1 MNTVYNWMFQ
11 NKFIFK
17 YDEATRLCELP
28 EQAKWAA
35 IRWSISDIT
44 AIFGLNLY
52 NDRSPSYRLF
62 LQSLY
67 ILSWWWNSHA
77 YIELDCLLHNH
88 KRPSLD
94 PKLSHYSPVCD
105 CTARLSMSRFHW
117 AGNLQSVTSS
127 SNMTLAIFLP
137 EFCTRLSFPRRLY
150 KSHPP
155 HSFIFLSLYQLNEF
169 KSNMFKSEL
178 FIFRWRLPHGFNYT
192 LM

>member
-1 MNTVYNWMFQ
+1 MNIVKNGMFQ

-17 YDEATRLCELP
+17 YDEVTRLCELP
-28 EQAKWAA
+28 EYAKWAA
-35 IRWSISDIT
+35 ILWIMSDIT

-62 LQSLY
+62 LQRLY

-77 YIELDCLLHNH
+77 SKELDCLFHNH
-88 KRPSLD
+88 KRPSLN
-94 PKLSHYSPVCD
+94 PTLSHCSPVCN
-105 CTARLSMSRFHW
+105 CTAHISMSHFHW

-137 EFCTRLSFPRRLY
+137 EFCTHLSFPRCLY

-155 HSFIFLSLYQLNEF
+155 QIFIFLSLHQLNEF
-169 KSNMFKSEL
+169 KS
-178 FIFRWRLPHGFNYT
+178 
-192 LM
+192 